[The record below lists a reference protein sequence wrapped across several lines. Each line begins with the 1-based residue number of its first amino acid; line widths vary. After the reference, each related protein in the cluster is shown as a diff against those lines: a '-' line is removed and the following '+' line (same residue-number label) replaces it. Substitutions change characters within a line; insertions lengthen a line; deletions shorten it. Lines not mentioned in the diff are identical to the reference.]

1 METSYINQVKDSYA
15 APARRPLRVNNVV
28 RRLNLPERTVRHLA
42 QTGRL
47 HAFKV
52 DGKSWG
58 FWAEDVENYQRT
70 LEADNAEIL

>member
-1 METSYINQVKDSYA
+1 MESRYIDNLQTSCL
-15 APARRPLRVNNVV
+15 APLRRPLRVNNVV

-47 HAFKV
+47 RAFKL

-58 FWAEDVENYQRT
+58 FWPEDVDDYKQIM
-70 LEADNAEIL
+70 EADNAEVF